1 MRRTLPTLVSLTLA
15 AGLAG
20 CHGGGGTDT
29 PEVAKKVREEAL
41 APRPVTL
48 IQPEVREERPTLELV
63 GELRSDELVVVP
75 AEVSGSVD
83 RVLVDVGDTVTKGD
97 ALAWIDRKTWRVRLD
112 QAEADLG
119 AAVADLALAEKELA
133 RKKDLLSDRTISQA
147 VFDRVQARYD
157 LAVAR
162 VKRARAAHE
171 LARRNHDRSV
181 VRAPARGKVAARL
194 VDPGEWA
201 DVGSPVVRL
210 STGERIK
217 VAFRVPE
224 RWVRKLAGLE
234 RFTFTVAGEDGPRTA
249 TLFSVSPVV
258 EGRSR
263 SFEVVGVTP
272 NRDGVLRPGMFAT
285 VRLEAPRTIRSLW
298 LPRTAVAAADMPEVM
313 MVEDGRVVVR
323 KVQTGRR
330 QKGMVEIVDGLE
342 PGDLVIEKLAGLT
355 RGIPVK
361 VES

>member
-1 MRRTLPTLVSLTLA
+1 MRRTLPPILSLA
-15 AGLAG
+15 VIVMAS

-29 PEVAKKVREEAL
+29 PEVAREVREKAL
-41 APRPVTL
+41 APRPVRL
-48 IQPEVREERPTLELV
+48 IQPEVREERPSLELV
-63 GELRSDELVVVP
+63 GNLRSDELVVVP

-83 RVLVDVGDTVTKGD
+83 RVLVDVGDTVEKGD
-97 ALAWIDRKTWRVRLD
+97 ALAWIDRKTWEVRLS

-147 VFDRVQARYD
+147 VFDRVQAQYD

-162 VKRARAAHE
+162 VKRAQAAHE
-171 LARRNHDRSV
+171 LARRNYDRSV
-181 VRAPARGKVAARL
+181 VRAPAAGKVAARL
-194 VDPGEWA
+194 VNSGEWT

-210 STGERIK
+210 STGRRIK
-217 VAFRVPE
+217 VAFKVPE

-234 RFTFTVAGEDGPRTA
+234 EFQFTAAGEDSPRTA
-249 TLFSVSPVV
+249 KLFSVSPVV
-258 EGRSR
+258 EGSSR
-263 SFEVVGVTP
+263 SFEVVGIAP
-272 NRDGVLRPGMFAT
+272 NPDGSLRPGMFAT
-285 VRLEAPRTIRSLW
+285 VRLEAPRATRSLW
-298 LPRTAVAAADMPEVM
+298 LPKTAVASADMPEVM

-330 QKGMVEIVDGLE
+330 QEGMVEVVSGLS
-342 PGDLVIEKLAGLT
+342 PDDLVIEKLAGLT